1 MFKNVRC
8 CCFPK
13 QNERIWFTQI
23 DNMSLV
29 SPLQFCSVRVG
40 WKQKSTNPRNYVKA
54 TRAVCKHVSW
64 VANDVNN
71 VSLFFLLIQEMW
83 KAHRCVLSYSSQLQ
97 MWKLGNVDCN
107 SRQCHGRPQADA
119 RVLVFLFPYFFFS
132 KLDMYLMLHNRALIA
147 VTAGQNG
154 MSHTYFL
161 TLEYSLRYVIIP
173 VWYFTLKREISKSE
187 KYTGYPED
195 RNIRLLL
202 FCHWGTHL
210 FTYNLMFHSFHFI
223 YECCLKFQDI
233 YFNNCCISPQQI
245 C

>member
-71 VSLFFLLIQEMW
+71 VSLFFFIDPRNVKSTQM
-83 KAHRCVLSYSSQLQ
+83 RFVL
-97 MWKLGNVDCN
+97 
-107 SRQCHGRPQADA
+107 
-119 RVLVFLFPYFFFS
+119 FFS
-132 KLDMYLMLHNRALIA
+132 
-147 VTAGQNG
+147 TANVKVG
-154 MSHTYFL
+154 
-161 TLEYSLRYVIIP
+161 
-173 VWYFTLKREISKSE
+173 
-187 KYTGYPED
+187 
-195 RNIRLLL
+195 
-202 FCHWGTHL
+202 
-210 FTYNLMFHSFHFI
+210 
-223 YECCLKFQDI
+223 
-233 YFNNCCISPQQI
+233 
-245 C
+245 